1 MAIID
6 DIQDAI
12 DAAFSDLGEAATY
25 TPDGGSPTAVTVIPN
40 RADDDEEVFGETRV
54 HSESALFDV
63 RVSEIATPAEDET
76 LLFDGTTYIIQGEPV
91 RKDSRRMVWTLNTRL
106 QSP

>member
-1 MAIID
+1 MAITD

-12 DAAFSDLGEAATY
+12 DAAFAEFGEAATY
-25 TPDGGSPTAVTVIPN
+25 TPDGGNPPAVTVIPN
-40 RADDDEEVFGETRV
+40 RADDDEDVFGETRL
-54 HSESALFDV
+54 HSESAWFDV
-63 RVSEIATPAEDET
+63 RVSEIAAPVARDT
-76 LLFDGTTYIIQGEPV
+76 LLFDGTTYIIQGEPA